1 MHKSGATKLS
11 KPSKLS
17 KLSKLSNLSKLSKLS
32 KPIVSQSVWR
42 WSITQSGP
50 GDVTEKSVNS
60 VQLTLCGTLAKYLG
74 QQSLQ
79 LETPSHYFETATFSG
94 IERFE
99 SRKY

>member
-17 KLSKLSNLSKLSKLS
+17 KLSKLSNLSNLSKLS

-60 VQLTLCGTLAKYLG
+60 VMMVRHAAKYHG
-74 QQSLQ
+74 QQQLQ
-79 LETPSHYFETATFSG
+79 LETASHYFEKAIFPGASLHDM
-94 IERFE
+94 I
-99 SRKY
+99 